1 MASLNSSRIRA
12 VLLLC
17 AFVAATSAM
26 ALSSFGR
33 RNADSS
39 KRTVR
44 VKGPDVSRTLQ
55 RYLDATGGRQAWGRV
70 HSRVSK
76 GVVEIPDM
84 HMTGTAEL
92 LEKAP
97 DRALVKM
104 VVSGATFLEGFDG
117 TTAWSS
123 DPKDGLQEQRGLQ
136 LEETRRES
144 DFRYPLDLPKLYK
157 GVSSAS
163 PERIGGRPV
172 YVLELTPP
180 EGGEPD
186 RAYFDTQSGFLT
198 RAIINHHD
206 NDGSV
211 KLFEEDYGDY
221 RGVDGV
227 KIPFLIRQAGSQ
239 VDFVIRLNEVRQNVE
254 LDDAQ
259 FSMPASSVVK

>member
-1 MASLNSSRIRA
+1 MASLNSSGIRA
-12 VLLLC
+12 ILLLC
-17 AFVAATSAM
+17 AFVVATSAM

-33 RNADSS
+33 GNAGNS
-39 KRTVR
+39 KRAMPA
-44 VKGPDVSRTLQ
+44 KPLDASRILQ
-55 RYLDATGGRQAWGRV
+55 RYLDATGGRDAWGRV

-84 HMTGTAEL
+84 HMAGTAEL
-92 LEKAP
+92 FEKAP

-104 VVSGATFLEGFDG
+104 VVSGVTFLEGFDG

-136 LEETRRES
+136 LAETRRES
-144 DFRYPLDLPKLYK
+144 DFRYPLDLPNLYK

-163 PERIGGRPV
+163 PEKIGDRPV

-186 RAYFDTQSGFLT
+186 RAYFDTQTGFLT
-198 RAIINHHD
+198 RTVIQHHD

-211 KLFEEDYGDY
+211 KPFEEDYGDY
-221 RGVDGV
+221 RAVDGV
-227 KIPFLIRQAGSQ
+227 KVPFMIRQAGSQ